1 MRHSSTKVGRRRKV
15 CCVTLPRVR
24 RAVILLGLAVVVA
37 AIGVASA
44 RAGDTG
50 TTTTETTTTG
60 TTATTPVPS
69 YARLAPSYLPT
80 SCVGAGAAL
89 IEEPGRSPWALGT
102 PASSLGPSAYPRA
115 TPLVAFGSLAAS
127 GATCSSTSVTLASVS
142 LFGGAVTASSV
153 SGTAGRGTVTGLQV
167 EGVDETLGP
176 GQLVAVGN
184 WAHVTV
190 EQKVGRARAVL
201 VVTLLAPHSSLP
213 AGTVIAVGFEAAPQP
228 TSKPKRASQQSHP
241 QADGQS
247 PPTVSHTDQTAKAS
261 QTHAHATKKH
271 QQLQPQKPP
280 PHYPRAPSPLKVGG
294 GFTDAVQDN
303 PVVATALQ
311 YLGVPYQWG
320 GTSPTTGFDCS
331 GLVQFVFAKL
341 GVPLVH
347 YAAEQYRTPNGIW
360 VPPDRLQPGD
370 LVFFVG
376 SDGTRKEPGHV
387 GIYIDDGYIVDAPHT
402 GTLVR
407 IDNLNEP
414 NLANQY
420 VGARRIDTTLI
431 DARHLLRAAKPA
443 ASVMALPVGL
453 QQLNALASLG
463 EPLGTLTADAASVRT
478 ADRVWIWTGGT
489 LGGLLLLLV
498 TSGLLLRRRRRS
510 DASPS
515 HGTLT

>member
-1 MRHSSTKVGRRRKV
+1 M
-15 CCVTLPRVR
+15 LF
-24 RAVILLGLAVVVA
+24 GLAVVVA

-60 TTATTPVPS
+60 TTTTTSAPS

-89 IEEPGRSPWALGT
+89 IEEPGRPPWALGT
-102 PASSLGPSAYPRA
+102 PASSLGPSAYPAA

-127 GATCSSTSVTLASVS
+127 GATCSSTSVKLASVS
-142 LFGGAVTASSV
+142 LFGGAITASSV

-167 EGVDETLGP
+167 EGADESLGP

-184 WAHVTV
+184 WAQLTV
-190 EQKVGRARAVL
+190 ERKVGRARAIL
-201 VVTLLAPHSSLP
+201 VVTLLAQHSSLP

-228 TSKPKRASQQSHP
+228 AAKPKPATQQSHP
-241 QADGQS
+241 QADGQA
-247 PPTVSHTDQTAKAS
+247 PPTVSHTGPTAKPS
-261 QTHAHATKKH
+261 QTNAHATKKH
-271 QQLQPQKPP
+271 QRLQHQKPP
-280 PHYPRAPSPLKVGG
+280 PDYPRAPSPLKVGG

-303 PVVATALQ
+303 PVIATALQ

-320 GTSPTTGFDCS
+320 GTSPKTGFDCS
-331 GLVQFVFAKL
+331 GLVQYVFAKL

-347 YAAEQYRTPNGIW
+347 YAAAQYRTPYGVW
-360 VPPDRLQPGD
+360 VPPDRLQTGD

-387 GIYIDDGYIVDAPHT
+387 GIYIDDGYIIDAPHT

-414 NLANQY
+414 KLANQY
-420 VGARRIDTTLI
+420 VGARRIDTNLI
-431 DARHLLRAAKPA
+431 DARHLLHAAKPA
-443 ASVMALPVGL
+443 APVTAVPVGF

-463 EPLGTLTADAASVRT
+463 EPVGTLTADVAGART
-478 ADRVWIWTGGT
+478 ADRVWSWTGGT

-498 TSGLLLRRRRRS
+498 PGGLLVRRRLRS

-515 HGTLT
+515 PETLT